1 MKKVLLMAMAAVLL
15 LGRTS
20 PSPAQQQGSQQQ
32 PIATVAFRG
41 YDELKSDIE
50 FIGQAGGNPQ
60 LAAMVDAAVAQQLGP
75 QAMATLDKA
84 RPWGLVVQTD
94 GQNFSG
100 FAFLPVTDLGK
111 LLGALEPRLGKAS
124 RDGGLYRFDRNQ
136 QSIFLKQQGQW
147 TLISNSADSIAAAPA
162 DPVALLAGLE
172 KQYDIAA
179 RIAIKNIPA
188 GVRQMLM
195 LPIQMGMQ
203 MGMQRLPDE
212 SDEQYQLRMK
222 MSQQAITQM
231 NTALDELDTFQLAL
245 DIDRQARK
253 ASLEYSAT
261 AKEGTKM
268 AQQMATSVQDLTTQF
283 AGLVQPQA
291 ALTFNVVSQ
300 LPDESI
306 EQMKTQFSA
315 ARARAEQDLD
325 DNDALS
331 GEQRQQAEKLLGML
345 FDALQVTIEEGRID
359 AAGTVSLEGD
369 APTLVAGAHV
379 VDPKKVEEVLKQV
392 AELASQEEP
401 NLAQAINLEAGE
413 HAGVTLHELNLPVAA
428 MGDAA
433 ADFHEIFGDTLDVV
447 VGIGEQSVYLAAG
460 ADASQTL
467 QQAIDA
473 SDRQKG
479 AKVPPA
485 RFRAALGQVAGFAS
499 KIAED
504 DAQQVAETIRRTLAQ
519 KPGKDHI
526 TMSSSV
532 IPNGQKVRV
541 EVEEG
546 ILALLG
552 ALPTL
557 MMSMQAR

>member
-15 LGRTS
+15 LGGTS

-60 LAAMVDAAVAQQLGP
+60 LAAMVDGAVAQQLGP

-179 RIAIKNIPA
+179 RIVIKNIPA

-231 NTALDELDTFQLAL
+231 NTALEELDTFQLAL
-245 DIDRQARK
+245 DIDRTARK
-253 ASLEYSAT
+253 ASIEYIAT
-261 AKEGTKM
+261 AKEGTKI

-315 ARARAEQDLD
+315 ARARAEKDLD

-331 GEQRQQAEKLLGML
+331 GEQQQQAEKLLGML
-345 FDALQVTIEEGRID
+345 FDAIQVTIEEGRID
-359 AAGTVSLEGD
+359 AAGTVSMEGD

-379 VDPKKVEEVLKQV
+379 VDPQKLEEVLKQV

-401 NLAQAINLEAGE
+401 SLAQAINLEAGE

-433 ADFHEIFGDTLDVV
+433 ADFQKIFGDTLDVV
-447 VGIGEQSVYLAAG
+447 VGIGEKSVYLAAG
-460 ADASQTL
+460 ADASQAL

-485 RFRAALGQVAGFAS
+485 RFRAAVGQVAGFVS

>member
-1 MKKVLLMAMAAVLL
+1 MKKVLMVAMAAVLL
-15 LGRTS
+15 LGKTS
-20 PSPAQQQGSQQQ
+20 PSPAQQEGSQPQ
-32 PIATVAFRG
+32 PVAIVAFRG

-60 LAAMVDAAVAQQLGP
+60 LAAMVDAVVMQQLGP

-84 RPWGLVVQTD
+84 RPWGLAVQTD

-100 FAFLPVTDLGK
+100 FAFLPVTDIGK

-162 DPVALLAGLE
+162 DPVGLLAGLE
-172 KQYDIAA
+172 KQHDIAA
-179 RIAIKNIPA
+179 RIVIKNIPA

-203 MGMQRLPDE
+203 MGMQRMPDE

-231 NTALDELDTFQLAL
+231 NTALEELDTFQLAL
-245 DIDRQARK
+245 DIDRQNRK
-253 ASLEYSAT
+253 ASLEYIAT

-268 AQQMATSVQDLTTQF
+268 AQQMATSVQDLTSQF

-291 ALTFNVVSQ
+291 AVTFNVVSQ

-306 EQMKTQFSA
+306 EQMKTQFNA

-325 DNDALS
+325 DNDALTS
-331 GEQRQQAEKLLGML
+331 EQRQQAEKLLGML
-345 FDALQVTIEEGRID
+345 FDAIQVTIEEGRID
-359 AAGTVSLEGD
+359 AAGTVSMEGD

-379 VDPKKVEEVLKQV
+379 VDPKKIEEVLKQV
-392 AELASQEEP
+392 AELASEEEP
-401 NLAQAINLEAGE
+401 SLAQAINLEAGE
-413 HAGVTLHELNLPVAA
+413 HAGVTLHELNLPVAVL
-428 MGDAA
+428 GDAA
-433 ADFHEIFGDTLDVV
+433 ADFHGIFGDTLDVV

-485 RFRAALGQVAGFAS
+485 RFRAAVGQVAGFVS
-499 KIAED
+499 EIAEED
-504 DAQQVAETIRRTLAQ
+504 TKQIAETIRRTLAQ

-557 MMSMQAR
+557 IMSMQAR

>member
-231 NTALDELDTFQLAL
+231 NTALEELDTFQLAL

-413 HAGVTLHELNLPVAA
+413 HAGVTLHELNLPVAV

-433 ADFHEIFGDTLDVV
+433 ADFRGIFGDTLDVV